1 MIDLD
6 LAERNAFQNARQDAL
21 NLVKNIPDAQ
31 KEDTQILFERLIKLG
46 INLMK
51 QQVYVE
57 LMCEDDS

>member
-6 LAERNAFQNARQDAL
+6 LAERNAFHNARQDAL
-21 NLVKNIPDAQ
+21 NLIKNIPDAQ

-57 LMCEDDS
+57 LMCEDDA

>member
-6 LAERNAFQNARQDAL
+6 LAEYNAIQNAQQDAL

-51 QQVYVE
+51 QQAYVE

>member
-6 LAERNAFQNARQDAL
+6 LAEYNAIQNAQQDAL

>member
-21 NLVKNIPDAQ
+21 NLIKNIPDVQ